1 MNSTRIEQAYD
12 INQMIKEGKDSELT
26 YATSSIVAGNENI
39 SFTYRN
45 IYDEFIPVLKD
56 KSIETELDEDNL
68 IKFKYNPHLLAYVL
82 YGTTDLWFLL
92 LRINNMTRVTQFDKK
107 KIKIIHP
114 DDMKLINDIFI
125 IREERTKKFQ
135 CFEKECE

>member
-1 MNSTRIEQAYD
+1 M
-12 INQMIKEGKDSELT
+12 
-26 YATSSIVAGNENI
+26 
-39 SFTYRN
+39 
-45 IYDEFIPVLKD
+45 
-56 KSIETELDEDNL
+56 

-125 IREERTKKFQ
+125 IREERTKKIQ